1 MPRWV
6 KVSVLL
12 VGMLGWLV
20 MVIGS
25 LWLRQMPSAFVV
37 GFPAGLWMAVSRA
50 DSLARKRASRGPH
63 RAAVKAAADKTKGDL
78 A

>member
-1 MPRWV
+1 MPRWL

-20 MVIGS
+20 MVVGS

-50 DSLARKRASRGPH
+50 DSLARKRADRPH
-63 RAAVKAAADKTKGDL
+63 KVAIKAAADKTKGDL